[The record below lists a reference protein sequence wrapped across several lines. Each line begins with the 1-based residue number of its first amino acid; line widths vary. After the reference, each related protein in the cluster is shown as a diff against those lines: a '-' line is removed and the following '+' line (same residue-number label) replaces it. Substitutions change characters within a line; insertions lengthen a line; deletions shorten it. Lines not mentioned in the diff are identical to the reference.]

1 MVFND
6 GKKIESCRG
15 SVSQSPPSYT
25 MSRITWSHPSFNW
38 PLFAVVDGKEI
49 NLDAKELNSPQPC
62 SHGMNCTYKKAG
74 AVCAFVHPG
83 EEGVGRHYF
92 PARIT
97 DDVSKKIWQPPCVRL
112 IGTKEKPC
120 GFYERRRLGLT
131 WPEWCAKKGI
141 QIPKKT
147 SQPQLVAP
155 PPPQLVAP
163 PVMPVMPA
171 MPVGPVMPAMPA
183 MPVGPMSPEMMA
195 YLYQVAHAQKHAQ
208 ALAYAKQM
216 EEAKA
221 ILARNHMGN
230 MLFTKV
236 ASYLDGLKA
245 LNAGDAEFVW
255 PENITPGKITGMFLE
270 GMPLTDLQQL
280 IDHTPSFEEKVG
292 EALDILNTVWEREHP
307 VLA

>member
-1 MVFND
+1 M
-6 GKKIESCRG
+6 
-15 SVSQSPPSYT
+15 P
-25 MSRITWSHPSFNW
+25 RINWSHASFNW
-38 PLFAVVDGKEI
+38 PLTTVVDGKVV

-62 SHGMNCTYKKAG
+62 SHGINCTYKNAG

-92 PARIT
+92 PARVT
-97 DDVSKKIWQPPCVRL
+97 DEEGKKFWQPPCVRL

-147 SQPQLVAP
+147 SQLVTPPVAP
-155 PPPQLVAP
+155 H
-163 PVMPVMPA
+163 VMPHV
-171 MPVGPVMPAMPA
+171 
-183 MPVGPMSPEMMA
+183 MPVGPMAMTPEMMA
-195 YLYQVAHAQKHAQ
+195 YLYQMAHAQKQ
-208 ALAYAKQM
+208 ANAYAKQM

-230 MLFTKV
+230 MLFAKV
-236 ASYLDGLKA
+236 ASYLDGLKG
-245 LNAGDAEFVW
+245 LNASDSEYVW
-255 PENITPGKITGMFLE
+255 PTNMTPGKITGMFLE
-270 GMPLTDLQQL
+270 GMELNHLQHL

-292 EALDILNTVWEREHP
+292 EALDILNTVWEREN
-307 VLA
+307 AIRA